1 MSDFDREK
9 HIRYFVA
16 NLRMLPS
23 AYTETETNRMTL
35 AFFCLASLELL
46 GALDTAI
53 SAQDKLDW
61 IEWIYA
67 QQIRLDTKGL
77 NREHCGFRGSP
88 CTGRAFEPQATETE
102 YIPYDTSHIAS
113 TYTALLNLLIL
124 GDDLSRVDRDGIV
137 GTIKRLQQEDGSVAP
152 TNNSLEK
159 DARFLY
165 CACAVSYILDD
176 WRGIDVD
183 LSVEYAKR
191 LQTYEHTF
199 SQSPNTEAH
208 GGSTFCGV
216 GALTLMGKQTEG
228 LINKEKLIKW
238 CLNQQTTGFAGRPNK
253 DADACYCFWI
263 GAALEMV
270 GAYQLVNH
278 KNCRD
283 FLLACQTKVG
293 GFGKTPGTYP
303 DLMHSYMSLAALS
316 LMDYAGIGKLK
327 VAVNAPKRSFEKRNM
342 VAAARKEQH
351 I

>member
-1 MSDFDREK
+1 MKEFEREK

-16 NLRMLPS
+16 NLRMLPT

-35 AFFCLASLELL
+35 AFFCLSSLELL
-46 GALDTAI
+46 GALEKEI
-53 SAQDKLDW
+53 SEQDRLDW

-67 QQIRLDTKGL
+67 QQIRLDSKGL
-77 NREHCGFRGSP
+77 NREHCGFRGSSYS
-88 CTGRAFEPQATETE
+88 GRAFDPNASETE
-102 YIPYDTSHIAS
+102 YIPYDSAHIAS
-113 TYTALLNLLIL
+113 TYTALLNLLLL

-137 GTIKRLQQEDGSVAP
+137 GTIQCLQQKDGSIAP
-152 TNNSLEK
+152 TKDSLEK

-176 WRGIDVD
+176 WRGLDID

-199 SQSPNTEAH
+199 AQSPNNEAH

-263 GAALEMV
+263 GAALKMV
-270 GAYQLVNH
+270 DAYQLVNQE
-278 KNCRD
+278 NCRG
-283 FLLACQTKVG
+283 FLLDCQTKIG
-293 GFGKTPGTYP
+293 GFGKTPGSYP
-303 DLMHSYMSLAALS
+303 DVMHSYMGLAALS
-316 LMDYAGIGKLK
+316 LMEYPGIGELE
-327 VAVNAPKRSFEKRNM
+327 VAINTPKRSIEKQK
-342 VAAARKEQH
+342 KERRAE
-351 I
+351 